1 VGVKA
6 IYPASFDPVT
16 LGHVDIARRAAAIFD
31 EVIVAVYDTPA
42 KTLLFT
48 TEERLN
54 LLRAAMR
61 GIEHVR
67 VEKYHGLTTDFARA
81 QGARVLI
88 RGLRSVTDFELEMQQ
103 AMMYRQ
109 LAPEIEIV
117 VLMADLRYTFLSSS
131 LIREVAHLGGD
142 VSDLVPQPVVEA
154 LRAKFGDGNAP
165 GPVPRHLNT

>member
-1 VGVKA
+1 MGVKA

-81 QGARVLI
+81 RGPFPLTHSSARNRPGTVRPSRPRPPTFNKCRRVRRISLKP
-88 RGLRSVTDFELEMQQ
+88 RQ
-103 AMMYRQ
+103 AK
-109 LAPEIEIV
+109 
-117 VLMADLRYTFLSSS
+117 DC
-131 LIREVAHLGGD
+131 
-142 VSDLVPQPVVEA
+142 
-154 LRAKFGDGNAP
+154 
-165 GPVPRHLNT
+165 